1 MSEYDNEL
9 SKIVA
14 ELNRAAPSQKYAAA
28 RTGQSTASLD
38 QLLHAAAARG
48 ASDVLLIA
56 GAPAM
61 LRVTGN
67 LTPLAGAV
75 LEADEVRGLVLPLLE
90 PAQLDELQKRKSVDL
105 SFVRDNLGRFRVN
118 IHHQRGTLAASIR
131 LLPSRIPSL
140 ESLHLPLS
148 LAKLAERRQG
158 LVLVTGPTGCGK
170 SSTLAALI
178 DIVNTKRAAH
188 VVTIEDPVEYQH
200 ANRSAIIE
208 QIEVGR
214 DTPDFAVTLRSIMRQ
229 TPDVILVGE
238 MRDSETIATALTAAE
253 TGHLVFST
261 LHTNDTIQAMSR
273 ILDSFPAG
281 NQPQIRQQMSL
292 AMSAVVAQ
300 QLVPGVDG
308 VNRWPA
314 VEVMVATDAVR
325 ALIRKGDDHQLRSQI
340 SVGRAEGM
348 TTMELRLRT
357 GDQGIPRQAR
367 PVQHVRAPG
376 GTVWILERH
385 RPGGRDGGDLLHV
398 AGRAPRRP
406 CAVERI
412 GLPGHGPVAAH
423 ADARLLARCAGRFRG
438 RPGAVA
444 RARAASPARRG
455 SADHGRARC
464 RGCGGLGLLHAR
476 AQLGKGV
483 AGRTRHRRAPAR
495 RAAGGDARGT
505 GARGAGDRVRDR
517 PARPLAGAAPPC
529 WRGAAGADSARN
541 HRLRRSPRPQPTGP
555 DGERLARVRLADQP
569 QRQTALKHPGP
580 PDSGGE
586 RAGALLEGGP
596 AGLRRA
602 PRARFGRGR
611 VCDRTPA
618 LPHGDPQRQ
627 ARARLRGAD
636 ARRPRPGGAGAG
648 AGAGAHLDGRSR
660 ARHAP
665 VQPTLV
671 ELARTPAVQRG
682 RAARLARSARGRSRP
697 LHTRARG
704 DAEHALPGG
713 GVRHALARGLD
724 LVRARQ
730 RVRGAAVDR
739 KSTRL

>member
-38 QLLHAAAARG
+38 QLLHAAAGRG

-67 LTPLAGAV
+67 LTPLSGAV
-75 LEADEVRGLVLPLLE
+75 LEADDVRSLVLPLLE

-105 SFVRDNLGRFRVN
+105 SFVRENLGRFRVN

-200 ANRSAIIE
+200 ANRSAIVE

-238 MRDSETIATALTAAE
+238 MRDAETIATALTAAE

-261 LHTNDTIQAMSR
+261 LHTNDAIQSMSR

-281 NQPQIRQQMSL
+281 NQPQIRQQLSL
-292 AMSAVVAQ
+292 TMAAVVAQ

-314 VEVMVATDAVR
+314 VEIMIATDAVR

-340 SVGRAEGM
+340 SVGRADGM
-348 TTMELRLRT
+348 TTMEQSLAELVKVGRITRETAYAHGYRT
-357 GDQGIPRQAR
+357 D
-367 PVQHVRAPG
+367 
-376 GTVWILERH
+376 
-385 RPGGRDGGDLLHV
+385 DLQ
-398 AGRAPRRP
+398 RY
-406 CAVERI
+406 
-412 GLPGHGPVAAH
+412 
-423 ADARLLARCAGRFRG
+423 
-438 RPGAVA
+438 
-444 RARAASPARRG
+444 
-455 SADHGRARC
+455 
-464 RGCGGLGLLHAR
+464 LG
-476 AQLGKGV
+476 
-483 AGRTRHRRAPAR
+483 
-495 RAAGGDARGT
+495 
-505 GARGAGDRVRDR
+505 
-517 PARPLAGAAPPC
+517 
-529 WRGAAGADSARN
+529 
-541 HRLRRSPRPQPTGP
+541 
-555 DGERLARVRLADQP
+555 
-569 QRQTALKHPGP
+569 
-580 PDSGGE
+580 
-586 RAGALLEGGP
+586 
-596 AGLRRA
+596 
-602 PRARFGRGR
+602 
-611 VCDRTPA
+611 
-618 LPHGDPQRQ
+618 
-627 ARARLRGAD
+627 
-636 ARRPRPGGAGAG
+636 
-648 AGAGAHLDGRSR
+648 
-660 ARHAP
+660 
-665 VQPTLV
+665 
-671 ELARTPAVQRG
+671 
-682 RAARLARSARGRSRP
+682 
-697 LHTRARG
+697 
-704 DAEHALPGG
+704 
-713 GVRHALARGLD
+713 
-724 LVRARQ
+724 
-730 RVRGAAVDR
+730 
-739 KSTRL
+739 